1 MKCIYGCHVLLFV
14 GTKIKKSP
22 FNRKGFQSIL
32 YENYFFGFPLGVFF
46 LDLGPTLDIAHLNPM

>member
-1 MKCIYGCHVLLFV
+1 MCYILNCH
-14 GTKIKKSP
+14 KDKKALS
-22 FNRKGFQSIL
+22 FERAFLGIL